1 MIGGAEVEN
10 MVLADLMARDLKI
23 EGPSENQ
30 RRAAVSR
37 LLRSGRVLTKGLSVA
52 EEAVALRELEVV
64 LVGEWERGNL
74 GEVGGGIQIVLDAEL
89 EMLHWDVLPD
99 GRGHLILCPADVKG
113 SRFRLASILRTIGGR
128 GGRGGGERER
138 AGAGAGAREGGK
150 TRARAPP
157 GGGRVPDIF
166 AGGL

>member
-10 MVLADLMARDLKI
+10 MVLADLMARDLKV

-37 LLRSGRVLTKGLSVA
+37 LLRSGRVLTKGLSGA
-52 EEAVALRELEVV
+52 EEAVALRELELV

-74 GEVGGGIQIVLDAEL
+74 GEVGGGIQIVLDAES

-128 GGRGGGERER
+128 GGRGRGREERR
-138 AGAGAGAREGGK
+138 TATATTTRGAR
-150 TRARAPP
+150 RAPS